1 VVSIGMFGLYANC
14 KPYLSKSDDIL
25 AQLCQISL
33 SFAMAL
39 GILKMAS
46 ESFQVYMFVW
56 ALFLCVFS
64 TIDSSLHFS
73 SLVLFLPHWGF

>member
-1 VVSIGMFGLYANC
+1 MLFRSASGASQVFVSLVVSIGMFGLYANC
-14 KPYLSKSDDIL
+14 KPYLSQSDDIL

-46 ESFQVYMFVW
+46 ESFQVCMF
-56 ALFLCVFS
+56 L
-64 TIDSSLHFS
+64 
-73 SLVLFLPHWGF
+73 